1 MKKIIF
7 TLSLLL
13 TIGLLK
19 AQNTDVVA
27 YKKPLPTIS
36 KKGVIK
42 TTDGKTIQI
51 EGFNDPETTLFFLV
65 RHAEKDTTGGSN
77 ADLNNIGR
85 GRAAVLPKILK
96 KITISGVYSTE
107 TPRTRNTA
115 EPVAKAKKQVVTIYN
130 AKKQAEFAQNLVNNG
145 DGKRYFIV
153 GHSNTIPQLA
163 MQLSSRSTNQPAADL
178 PDNEYT
184 RIYIVSVKKMGVAKV
199 EVINF

>member
-19 AQNTDVVA
+19 AQNTDIVA

-107 TPRTRNTA
+107 TPRTRHTA

-130 AKKQAEFAQNLVNNG
+130 
-145 DGKRYFIV
+145 
-153 GHSNTIPQLA
+153 
-163 MQLSSRSTNQPAADL
+163 
-178 PDNEYT
+178 
-184 RIYIVSVKKMGVAKV
+184 
-199 EVINF
+199 